1 MTNKLPGD
9 HAAGPSTHSKLVLLV
24 LSRDPLTIKGAQPG
38 LIIYTAKKK
47 KKGTMRKEGFNEKYE
62 SGMFTNSTE

>member
-24 LSRDPLTIKGAQPG
+24 LSRDPLTIKGAHPG

-47 KKGTMRKEGFNEKYE
+47 KKRDYEKRRLQ
-62 SGMFTNSTE
+62 